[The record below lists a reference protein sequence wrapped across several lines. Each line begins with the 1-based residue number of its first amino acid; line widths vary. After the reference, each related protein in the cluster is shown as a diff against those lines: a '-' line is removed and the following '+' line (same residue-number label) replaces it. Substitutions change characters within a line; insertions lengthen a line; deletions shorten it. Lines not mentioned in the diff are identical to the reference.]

1 MILRLGVPLFLDG
14 DQKVFCSPSFGVSNP
29 GHCRAL
35 PAHVGSGQT
44 RVHSSGRPQALRM
57 RPSRLQFVCALIVLC
72 IVYMLF
78 MKKFYHLHEEYL
90 VSLKD

>member
-1 MILRLGVPLFLDG
+1 MFLDG
-14 DQKVFCSPSFGVSNP
+14 GQKVFCSPSFGLSNP

-44 RVHSSGRPQALRM
+44 CVHSGGRPQASRM
-57 RPSRLQFVCALIVLC
+57 RSSRLQFVCALIVLC
-72 IVYMLF
+72 IAYVLF

-90 VSLKD
+90 ATLKD